1 MYYIFQYLPLFIVI
15 IIIVLI
21 LNYSS
26 NLNEGFYRPLPIW
39 NISTRIPRL
48 YYDMRGDPN
57 IAYRRLVYGDY
68 IPFGYIFG
76 PYLYDAQGNLL
87 VDNRQQE
94 YIR

>member
-1 MYYIFQYLPLFIVI
+1 
-15 IIIVLI
+15 
-21 LNYSS
+21 
-26 NLNEGFYRPLPIW
+26 
-39 NISTRIPRL
+39 
-48 YYDMRGDPN
+48 MRGDPN